1 MKKINIAEKSFNP
14 FDLIGQK
21 WMLISAGTEDKWNT
35 MTASWGAVGVMWG
48 KAEVRPAI
56 SAKSRFTKE
65 FVDAGEYFTLT
76 VLKDGNR
83 QALNTLGSKSGRDMD
98 KMHESSLT
106 PVFVEGQP
114 TFEGGRAGTHLP
126 QARRDRHRT
135 GRHGSGSAGQVVRR
149 SRLPH
154 HVYRRDR
161 SRLRELSFAN
171 RSVNRFLQIFHQ
183 FLTESVYI

>member
-35 MTASWGAVGVMWG
+35 MTASWGAVG
-48 KAEVRPAI
+48 
-56 SAKSRFTKE
+56 
-65 FVDAGEYFTLT
+65 AGEYFTLT

-98 KMHESSLT
+98 KMHESGLT

-114 TFEGGRAGTHLP
+114 TFEEA
-126 QARRDRHRT
+126 
-135 GRHGSGSAGQVVRR
+135 
-149 SRLPH
+149 
-154 HVYRRDR
+154 
-161 SRLRELSFAN
+161 ELVLICRKRGVTDIAPDDMAQE
-171 RSVNRFLQIFHQ
+171 VQDKWYGDHDYH
-183 FLTESVYI
+183 TMYIGEIVAAYEN